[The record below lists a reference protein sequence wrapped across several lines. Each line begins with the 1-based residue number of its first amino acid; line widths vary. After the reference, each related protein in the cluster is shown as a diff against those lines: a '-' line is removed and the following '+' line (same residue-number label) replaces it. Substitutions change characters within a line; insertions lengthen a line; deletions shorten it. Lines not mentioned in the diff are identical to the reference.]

1 MYRALLLTGTAG
13 VGKSTVA
20 DALGQ
25 VLTARGC
32 VTAVVDTDMLAQFG
46 PPPEPNPG
54 PVRFHDQLKCA
65 NLAAVWANFKAAGAQ
80 FVVVSAGIDSL
91 TLRES
96 YVRSLAGCEVRLVR
110 LTADDDI
117 VRIRLRRRD
126 TGPRLEQHL
135 RALPGDRRTPTAM
148 EDFTVTNDRAAADVA
163 QEVLVRAGWAD
174 RLE

>member
-46 PPPEPNPG
+46 PPPEPSSG
-54 PVRFHDQLKCA
+54 PVSFHDQLKCA

-91 TLRES
+91 TLREA

-117 VRIRLRRRD
+117 VRSRLRHRD
-126 TGPRLEQHL
+126 AGPRLEQHL
-135 RALPGDRRTPTAM
+135 RTLDGGRRTPTAM
-148 EDFTVTNDRAAADVA
+148 EDFTVTNDRAAANVA

-174 RLE
+174 RLG

>member
-1 MYRALLLTGTAG
+1 M
-13 VGKSTVA
+13 A

-32 VTAVVDTDMLAQFG
+32 VTAVIDTDMLAQFG
-46 PPPEPNPG
+46 PPPKPNPG
-54 PVRFHDQLKCA
+54 PVRFYDQLKCA

-91 TLRES
+91 TLRQS
-96 YVRSLAGCEVRLVR
+96 YVHSLADCEVRLVR

-117 VRIRLRRRD
+117 VRSRLRQRD

-135 RALPGDRRTPTAM
+135 RASSGDRRTPTDI
-148 EDFTVTNDRAAADVA
+148 EDFTVTNDRAAADAA
-163 QEVLVRAGWAD
+163 QRILVLAGWSD
-174 RLE
+174 HLG

>member
-1 MYRALLLTGTAG
+1 
-13 VGKSTVA
+13 
-20 DALGQ
+20 
-25 VLTARGC
+25 
-32 VTAVVDTDMLAQFG
+32 MLAQFG
-46 PPPEPNPG
+46 PPPDPNPG

-80 FVVVSAGIDSL
+80 FVVVSAGIDSQ

-117 VRIRLRRRD
+117 IRSRLRQRD

-135 RALPGDRRTPTAM
+135 RALDGDRLGRTPTAM
-148 EDFTVTNDRAAADVA
+148 ENFTVTNDGAAADVA

-174 RLE
+174 HLG

>member
-1 MYRALLLTGTAG
+1 MHRALLLTGTAG

-25 VLTARGC
+25 ILTARGC
-32 VTAVVDTDMLAQFG
+32 VTAVIDTDMLAQFG

-65 NLAAVWANFKAAGAQ
+65 NLAAVWVNFKAAGAQ

-91 TLRES
+91 PLRES
-96 YVRSLAGCEVRLVR
+96 YVRSLAGCEVRVVR

-117 VRIRLRRRD
+117 VRSRLRQRD

-135 RALPGDRRTPTAM
+135 RALDRGGRTPAAM
-148 EDFTVTNDRAAADVA
+148 EDFIVTNDRAAADVA
-163 QEVLVRAGWAD
+163 QEALVRAGWAD
-174 RLE
+174 RLG

>member
-1 MYRALLLTGTAG
+1 
-13 VGKSTVA
+13 
-20 DALGQ
+20 
-25 VLTARGC
+25 
-32 VTAVVDTDMLAQFG
+32 MLAQFG

-54 PVRFHDQLKCA
+54 SVRFHDQLKCA

-96 YVRSLAGCEVRLVR
+96 YVRSLAGCEVCLVR
-110 LTADDDI
+110 LIADDDI
-117 VRIRLRRRD
+117 VRSRLRQRD

-135 RALPGDRRTPTAM
+135 RAVDGGRRTPTAM

-174 RLE
+174 RLG